1 MFNSKNNINS
11 NNNVT
16 VDNTINEIKLS
27 DEQVVSAEVNKRR
40 WTNRRRMSWISFGY
54 LLVSGM
60 SPFVFDLKEAYI
72 PLITNSQF
80 LFFGIIATY
89 IGGNVIEHIKMK

>member
-1 MFNSKNNINS
+1 MFNKNEIN
-11 NNNVT
+11 
-16 VDNTINEIKLS
+16 VDNKVSEIKLS
-27 DEQVVSAEVNKRR
+27 DEQIVDAEINKRR
-40 WTNRRRMSWISFGY
+40 WTNRRRMSWVSFAY
-54 LLVSGM
+54 LLISGL
-60 SPFVFDLKEAYI
+60 SPFIFELKEAYI